1 MRVIRALRK
10 GEDVRDPMDIL
21 ADAARRKAVRRATAW
36 SPGYGATPTGTRV
49 HETSR
54 LAAPARDLPRA
65 RGHFCGGPGRAASF
79 GGDAR
84 VLAFRSLRAGACP
97 TL

>member
-10 GEDVRDPMDIL
+10 GEEVRDPMDIL

-36 SPGYGATPTGTRV
+36 SPGYGATPTGTHM

-54 LAAPARDLPRA
+54 PARHRRETC
-65 RGHFCGGPGRAASF
+65 RGPAVAFKVDPGRLRPSAAMRGF
-79 GGDAR
+79 
-84 VLAFRSLRAGACP
+84 
-97 TL
+97 